1 MLTYTLDN
9 TDTPRFPISARE
21 ANASGLGIAVIVA
34 VLATFFPVMVA
45 GSEICSAT
53 GHVLGCGP
61 VAAAVA
67 LAVPAVLLV
76 ALICLSR
83 AFRVFYLAALTVG
96 WSIAAFAQIEH
107 SAGLFDAI
115 GAGLAVLAIGS
126 TLSIGAAR
134 LD

>member
-1 MLTYTLDN
+1 VLTYTLDN
-9 TDTPRFPISARE
+9 NDAARLPSARE

-61 VAAAVA
+61 VTAGMA
-67 LAVPAVLLV
+67 LAIPAVLLV
-76 ALICLSR
+76 ALISLSR
-83 AFRVFYLAALTVG
+83 AFRFFYLAALTVG
-96 WSIAAFAQIEH
+96 WSIAAFAQIEQ
-107 SAGLFDAI
+107 SAGLLHAI
-115 GAGLAVLAIGS
+115 GAGVAVLAIGS
-126 TLSIGAAR
+126 ALSYGAAR